1 MSAKSCTEH
10 ARQAHAEPAKRVR
23 VGIVGCGGM
32 GSTHASAYQN
42 DGRAELV
49 GFVDVDKKRAVELA
63 KRFGGRAYSGVTQ
76 MLERQRPEAV
86 SVCTPPNSHAEA
98 ALAALKAGAHVLCE
112 KPLAMTAA
120 QARKMVAS
128 AKRSGRLLS
137 TAFRHRFY
145 GPVVGAKQLID
156 SGRLGDVLMF
166 RNRFAGLISMQGRWF
181 ADKKVSGGGS
191 IIDTSIHS
199 IDLFRFLVGEPS
211 LVAACAATLG
221 QNISV
226 EDSSAILLQTPEGTI
241 GVIEACWSSP
251 FSDSV
256 IQIYGSKGAALVDYS
271 RGELRYRAGD
281 MKVWRAARFPEATF
295 QSEVSHF
302 LDCVLGLAS
311 PIVTGEDGLR
321 GMIIAEAAYRSVR
334 RGTWEAV

>member
-1 MSAKSCTEH
+1 LSAKSCTE
-10 ARQAHAEPAKRVR
+10 RVPQADPAAAGRVR
-23 VGIVGCGGM
+23 VGIIGCGGM
-32 GSTHASAYQN
+32 GGTHAAAYQS

-49 GFVDVDKKRAVELA
+49 AFVDVERARARQLA
-63 KRFGGRAYSGVTQ
+63 KKFGGRAYTELAE

-86 SVCTPPNSHAEA
+86 SICTPPNSHMEA
-98 ALAALKAGAHVLCE
+98 ALAGSKATAHVLCE

-120 QARKMVAS
+120 QARRMTAA
-128 AKRSGRLLS
+128 AKRSRRLLL
-137 TAFRHRFY
+137 TGFRHRFY
-145 GPVVGAKQLID
+145 GPVVGAKELID
-156 SGRLGDVLMF
+156 SGKLGDILMF
-166 RNRFAGLISMQGRWF
+166 RNRFAGLIDMQGRWF
-181 ADKKVSGGGS
+181 GDKKVSGGGS

-211 LVAACAATLG
+211 LVAACSATLG
-221 QNISV
+221 QNIEV
-226 EDSSAILLQTPEGTI
+226 EDSSAILLQTAEGAI

-256 IQIYGSKGAALVDYS
+256 IQIYGSKGAAFVDYS
-271 RGELRYRAGD
+271 RGELRHRSGD
-281 MKVWRAARFPEATF
+281 MKRWRAARFPEATF

-321 GMIIAEAAYRSVR
+321 AMMIADAAYRSVR